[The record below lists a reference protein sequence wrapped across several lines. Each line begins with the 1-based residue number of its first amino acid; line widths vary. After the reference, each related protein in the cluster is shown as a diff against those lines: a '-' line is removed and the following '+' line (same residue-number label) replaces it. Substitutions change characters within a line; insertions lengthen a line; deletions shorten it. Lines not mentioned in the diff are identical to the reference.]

1 MKLEDQPNIIPNF
14 LKGLLIEQYGEQIS
28 NNIINGYTCKRESSF
43 RVNTLKSTVKEIKE
57 VLDKSSEDIDLSYD
71 ITVDEFVSDLFER
84 YPSINSKK
92 FQIAI
97 NEEFVKGDDIVKP
110 NDTVALIPPV
120 SGG

>member
-1 MKLEDQPNIIPNF
+1 MEKEIWEDGAEWQGHQHGNHEDAVGGKIMKVLYF
-14 LKGLLIEQYGEQIS
+14 A
-28 NNIINGYTCKRESSF
+28 
-43 RVNTLKSTVKEIKE
+43 EIKE

-110 NDTVALIPPV
+110 
-120 SGG
+120 